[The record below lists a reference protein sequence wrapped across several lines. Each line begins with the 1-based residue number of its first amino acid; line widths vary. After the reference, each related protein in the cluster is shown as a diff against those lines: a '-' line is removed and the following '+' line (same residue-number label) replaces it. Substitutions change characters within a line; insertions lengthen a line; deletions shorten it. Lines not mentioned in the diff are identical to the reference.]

1 VNCLHV
7 LLETFAVRKHLVADV
22 ALLGFGPGGHA
33 GCQGVQVDH
42 RVVLQL
48 AHLVEALVADVAH
61 ELLEVEVGLV
71 VRLQDLREHRPV
83 VAAGR
88 AHQHVTVMGVAPPQV
103 GGQLPPPLAP
113 HLTADLWAPEATG
126 YIAWTS

>member
-1 VNCLHV
+1 M
-7 LLETFAVRKHLVADV
+7 
-22 ALLGFGPGGHA
+22 
-33 GCQGVQVDH
+33 DH

-88 AHQHVTVMGVAPPQV
+88 AHLGEGVRCKV
-103 GGQLPPPLAP
+103 
-113 HLTADLWAPEATG
+113 
-126 YIAWTS
+126 